1 MKYKA
6 LFLDL
11 DGTIL
16 DTLDDL
22 TDSVNYA
29 LKNNG
34 FKERSKKEV
43 RSFLGNGSIYLIRK
57 ATEQEVS
64 DELFQKV
71 FAEYKE
77 YYKHHCSI
85 KTKPYPGVI
94 KFLKMAKENGMK
106 IVMITNK
113 PQEIAEI
120 LVDKYFPKTFDLL
133 YGQSSKIKTKPDPES
148 INIAKKIL
156 NLKSNE
162 IFYIGDSL
170 VDLKTAEVSGL
181 DYSIVTYGF
190 ADKVDIIESGAKN
203 IVDRIEDIWK
213 IIE

>member
-22 TDSVNYA
+22 TDSVNYS
-29 LKNNG
+29 LKRNN
-34 FKERSKKEV
+34 FKERSRKEI
-43 RSFLGNGSIYLIRK
+43 RSFLGSGSIYLIKK
-57 ATEQEVS
+57 AIGQEVN
-64 DELFQKV
+64 DEIFQKV
-71 FAEYKE
+71 FTEYKD
-77 YYKHHCSI
+77 YYQHHCSV
-85 KTKPYPGVI
+85 KTKPYPGVL
-94 KFLKMAKENGMK
+94 KFLKMAKQNEMK

-120 LVDKYFPKTFDLL
+120 LVEKYFPKTFDLL

-148 INIAKKIL
+148 INIARKTL
-156 NLKSNE
+156 NLKNTE

-170 VDLKTAEVSGL
+170 IDLKTAEVSNL
-181 DYSIVTYGF
+181 DYAIVTYGF
-190 ADKVDIIESGAKN
+190 ADRADIINAGAKQ
-203 IVDRIEDIWK
+203 IIDRIEDAWK